1 MPIEHTFI
9 INLGR
14 GVEGTTETTLT
25 DFDNDDDDDD
35 FGLDMNKSLSI
46 SPHQHNNNTTDGE
59 GSGVDGNDHTPISD
73 TWKFVGVGQE
83 ENTMVDTDSSSSSL
97 PMLPTGLTNMSLS

>member
-1 MPIEHTFI
+1 M
-9 INLGR
+9 
-14 GVEGTTETTLT
+14 T
-25 DFDNDDDDDD
+25 DFDNDDDDD

-46 SPHQHNNNTTDGE
+46 SPHQHNNNNTTTTDGIHADGE
-59 GSGVDGNDHTPISD
+59 GSGIDGIDHTPISD

-83 ENTMVDTDSSSSSL
+83 ENTMVDTDTPSSSI